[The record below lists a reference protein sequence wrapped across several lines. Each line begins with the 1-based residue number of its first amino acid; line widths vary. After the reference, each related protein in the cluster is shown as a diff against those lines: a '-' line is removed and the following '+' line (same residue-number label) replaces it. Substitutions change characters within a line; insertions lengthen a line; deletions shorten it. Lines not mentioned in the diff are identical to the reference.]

1 MAVVTLTDCPEQGI
15 TTFQR
20 TATLASTFF
29 SLLGIVMGLYHT
41 WEHRIRTNAD
51 VDDLVSRNNRSAY
64 RWANSN
70 FCRVSTLEGSVR
82 LLSRV

>member
-1 MAVVTLTDCPEQGI
+1 MVVVALTDCSEQGI

-29 SLLGIVMGLYHT
+29 SLLGIVIGLYHT

-51 VDDLVSRNNRSAY
+51 VDDLVSRNPRSGH
-64 RWANSN
+64 RWVIQPFA
-70 FCRVSTLEGSVR
+70 E
-82 LLSRV
+82 

>member
-1 MAVVTLTDCPEQGI
+1 MVVVALADCYEQGI

-29 SLLGIVMGLYHT
+29 SLLGIVIGLYHT

-51 VDDLVSRNNRSAY
+51 VDDLVSRY
-64 RWANSN
+64 P
-70 FCRVSTLEGSVR
+70 GSWHHWEIQFFAE
-82 LLSRV
+82 